1 MKKLMGLLC
10 MSSLCAF
17 MACNS
22 NSSNKDSVDSANNMN
37 DSIMS
42 DSNSMMNSDT
52 GTTAM
57 SSVPV
62 SEEDATWA
70 VEAANGGMT
79 EVEMGK
85 LAEQKATT
93 DRLKNFG
100 AMMVSHHGKAGDK
113 LKQIAA
119 AKNITL
125 AAKLSDKSQK
135 NFDDLNK
142 KSGKDFDKAYID
154 MMIDDHKKDV
164 DKFKKGITDVKD
176 SDLKN
181 FASETLP
188 VIQMHLDSIQA
199 IGGKK

>member
-1 MKKLMGLLC
+1 MP
-10 MSSLCAF
+10 
-17 MACNS
+17 
-22 NSSNKDSVDSANNMN
+22 
-37 DSIMS
+37 
-42 DSNSMMNSDT
+42 DSNSMMSGDT

-57 SSVPV
+57 SSTPV
-62 SEEDATWA
+62 SEEDAKWA

-79 EVEMGK
+79 EVELGK
-85 LAEQKATT
+85 LAQQKATT

-100 AMMVSHHGKAGDK
+100 AMMVSDHGKAGDK

-119 AKNITL
+119 EKNIIL
-125 AAKLSDKSQK
+125 PANLSDKSQK
-135 NFDDLNK
+135 NIDDLNK
-142 KSGKDFDKAYID
+142 KSGKDFDKAYIN

-164 DKFKKGITDVKD
+164 DKFKKGSTDVKD

>member
-1 MKKLMGLLC
+1 MG
-10 MSSLCAF
+10 SLCAF
-17 MACNS
+17 MACNG

-37 DSIMS
+37 DSMMP

-57 SSVPV
+57 SSAPV
-62 SEEDATWA
+62 SEEDANWA

-79 EVEMGK
+79 EVELGK
-85 LAEQKATT
+85 LAQQRATT

-100 AMMVSHHGKAGDK
+100 EMMVSDHGKAGDK
-113 LKQIAA
+113 LKQIATT
-119 AKNITL
+119 KNIIL
-125 AAKLSDKSQK
+125 PAKLSDKSQK
-135 NFDDLNK
+135 NLDDLNK
-142 KSGKDFDKAYID
+142 KLGKDFDKAYIN
-154 MMIDDHKKDV
+154 MMIDDHKKDI
-164 DKFKKGITDVKD
+164 DKFKKGSIDLKD